1 MRVLFLASE
10 VAPYSKTGGLG
21 DVAGALPAALA
32 ADGVEVRVVSP
43 LYADVD
49 RTGLRPLEERLR
61 LRFPY
66 GEETARLWR
75 ARSSARQEV
84 WFVEHAGFFDR
95 PGIYGEKGGEYPD
108 NVRRFAFFSM
118 AALAAAQALEWAPDI
133 VHLNDWHAGLAALA
147 LRRGFQGSE
156 LGSARSV
163 FTIHNLAYQGLAPPS
178 AMAELGLPWE
188 LYTPD
193 GLEHFGHVS
202 LLKAGVV
209 FADHLTTVSRRYAEE
224 ICTPAGGW
232 GMDRTLLR
240 RGSALTGILNGVD
253 YAHWDPARDAHL
265 PARFDARRLDGKAR
279 CKAALLDR
287 FALRGEEAIHR
298 PLFTMVSRLAP
309 QKGIDLILQGLPQV
323 LSESMSF
330 VAIGSGEPHFERGL
344 RELAARFPGKVG
356 VHIGFEEELAHW
368 AEAGGDFFLMP
379 SLYEP
384 CGLNQMYSLKYGTVP
399 IVRATGGLDDTVV
412 DLASPHGTG
421 IKFERYAAVALAD
434 AVRRALALFGEPK
447 LLAQVR
453 RRGMSADFSW
463 QKPALEYQ
471 RVYRALLSPQRKA
484 Q

>member
-49 RTGLRPLEERLR
+49 RRDLSPLAKKVR
-61 LRFPY
+61 LRFPF

-75 ARSSARQEV
+75 ARPSARQEV
-84 WFVEHAGFFDR
+84 WFIEHAGFFDR
-95 PGIYGEKGGEYPD
+95 PGIYGERGGEYPD

-118 AALAAAQALEWAPDI
+118 AALSAAQALEWAPDI

-147 LRRGFQGSE
+147 LRRGYQGSG
-156 LGSARSV
+156 LGRARSV

-178 AMAELGLPWE
+178 AMAELGLPRE

-193 GLEHFGHVS
+193 RLEHFGHVS
-202 LLKAGVV
+202 MLKAGVV

-224 ICTPAGGW
+224 ICTPEGGW
-232 GMDRTLLR
+232 GMDETLR
-240 RGSALTGILNGVD
+240 RRRPALTGILNGVD
-253 YAHWDPARDAHL
+253 YAHWDPVRDAHL

-287 FALRGEEAIHR
+287 FGLGGDEALQR

-323 LSESMSF
+323 MTEPMSF

-384 CGLNQMYSLKYGTVP
+384 CGLNQMYSLKYGAVP
-399 IVRATGGLDDTVV
+399 VVRATGGLDDTVV
-412 DLASPHGTG
+412 DLASPDGTG
-421 IKFERYAAVALAD
+421 IKFERYAADSLAA
-434 AVRRALALFGEPK
+434 AVRRALALFREPTA
-447 LLAQVR
+447 LAQIR

-463 QKPALEYQ
+463 DKPALEYQ